1 MRAPIKQKTEIFN
14 KPIGVTSI
22 RTGEP
27 EMWEQISASA
37 ERRYREAYEYNADRA
52 KQQGVEAAAKV
63 PTSDLFAIDP
73 VTQSPVALKP
83 PKSFGLIGRQAYENL
98 INRRFEESIQGELE
112 QKASEY
118 AQKFPSSEAFSEQFA
133 KHIEN
138 MVAPSIDDA
147 GETSAY
153 GRIIKELGEEY
164 LASTTAA
171 MVKKEIEITNAKLK
185 RHNRLKRW
193 GNFKKASYF
202 AAAGDSQSAADIL
215 EHERER
221 LDEEYLA
228 GEVSWDEYTST
239 LEEIEGF
246 KGMTSTN
253 VLQTYYLEN
262 EDKQALIRMGIRN
275 PKTRAELPESV
286 QKDIAMALITT
297 SESELVRG
305 LEALSQ
311 DVESYFDDRIEIALN
326 NNISQITSLTTPQE
340 INAIVV
346 SLDPDIQKNVKK
358 NLLIEAIVQRLHA
371 NITEIGDISPYTNE
385 LSDASFSS
393 TTQLKIVL
401 GSNFVNELKTFSYEE
416 RQSISDGIFSRHKL
430 MNAAETAK
438 QNLLDELFKKSLR
451 TYLTDDDLEINEII
465 EKTTDLM
472 ADVAESDYENKDS
485 FIETILSKSA
495 AAVMDRARSIQLPP
509 NELEHIQNLIESG
522 VATYTAS
529 KDSPPSTEDSES
541 YFAAMKYA
549 YDKQEASTSGEFDRK
564 IQATKG
570 DIDAQIKLQKTQL
583 RREAILGGYADE
595 TTIKDYDKDLFGG
608 IVPSLNTLLENDFV
622 IETISKGYVLPT
634 FTKSLYASFT
644 GADEQASA
652 NALLVFKRFKLADA
666 KVGGKNFQ
674 YDLMKKS
681 LTPEQYGM
689 LNSALNAVE
698 RFGVN
703 PAQFSI
709 KQQLYDG
716 DVIADVKKD
725 LGLAKDAQLFTF
737 FKDYNMSIEYKREI
751 ASAIIVEKIMGR
763 TFISKD
769 EIEDFVDEYSS
780 QMTEDEFIVTPT
792 IDGKSN
798 YSRYNWTDVDG
809 MMSMRDDVIS
819 LIADNPEYQ
828 KFFTGGTVLD
838 AGIEILMQGVI
849 GRDAIRKTYEQSDTI
864 KALQNDRLKTI
875 AMIETLGIDLYYQ
888 PIIESFENG
897 IASYRAGFMSDQGF
911 IPFEINNESV
921 VVSPP
926 VEAESRSSELF
937 AAVNQRSRIL
947 SITGTDYNKITNPN
961 LRLNLAR
968 TDVSIQMLRGA
979 EMTLDDFKN
988 NPMLYQELSALAQ
1001 GTAKTIDE
1009 IIEEQR
1015 QALGLD

>member
-1 MRAPIKQKTEIFN
+1 
-14 KPIGVTSI
+14 
-22 RTGEP
+22 
-27 EMWEQISASA
+27 
-37 ERRYREAYEYNADRA
+37 
-52 KQQGVEAAAKV
+52 
-63 PTSDLFAIDP
+63 
-73 VTQSPVALKP
+73 
-83 PKSFGLIGRQAYENL
+83 
-98 INRRFEESIQGELE
+98 
-112 QKASEY
+112 
-118 AQKFPSSEAFSEQFA
+118 
-133 KHIEN
+133 
-138 MVAPSIDDA
+138 
-147 GETSAY
+147 
-153 GRIIKELGEEY
+153 
-164 LASTTAA
+164 

-193 GNFKKASYF
+193 GNFKKAGYF
-202 AAAGDSQSAADIL
+202 AAAGDSQSAADLL

-275 PKTRAELPESV
+275 PKIRAELPESV
-286 QKDIAMALITT
+286 QKDIAIALITT

-305 LEALSQ
+305 LESLSQ

-340 INAIVV
+340 INALVV

-393 TTQLKIVL
+393 TTELKKVL

-438 QNLLDELFKKSLR
+438 QKVLDELFKKSLR

-472 ADVAESDYENKDS
+472 ADVAQSDYEKKDS

-509 NELEHIQNLIESG
+509 TELEHIQNLIESG
-522 VATYTAS
+522 ATSYTS
-529 KDSPPSTEDSES
+529 NNDSPPNTEDSEK

-564 IQATKG
+564 IKATKG
-570 DIDAQIKLQKTQL
+570 DIDAQVKLQKTQL

-595 TTIKDYDKDLFGG
+595 QTIKDYDTDLFEG
-608 IVPSLNTLLENDFV
+608 IVPSLDSLLKNNKAMEALAN
-622 IETISKGYVLPT
+622 GYVLPT
-634 FTKSLYASFT
+634 FTKSLYASFI
-644 GADEQASA
+644 GADQQAAA

-666 KVGGKNFQ
+666 KVGGKSFQ

-689 LNSALNAVE
+689 LNTALSAVE
-698 RFGVN
+698 RFGEN

-716 DVIADVKKD
+716 DVVADLRKD
-725 LGLAKDAQLFTF
+725 LDILVNKDADLTTV
-737 FKDYNMSIEYKREI
+737 FKDFNMSMEFKREL
-751 ASAIIVEKIMGR
+751 AAALVVEKIMGR
-763 TFISKD
+763 TFRSKD
-769 EIEDFVDEYSS
+769 EIANFVNEYSS
-780 QMTEDEFIVTPT
+780 QMSEDEFVVTPT

-809 MMSMRDDVIS
+809 MTSMRDDVIA

-828 KFFTGGTVLD
+828 KFFTGGTAAD
-838 AGIEILMQGVI
+838 SAIEIIMQFLPA
-849 GRDAIRKTYEQSDTI
+849 RDAIRKTYEQSDTI

-888 PIIESFENG
+888 PVIESFENG
-897 IASYRAGFMSDQGF
+897 IASYRAGFMGENGEF
-911 IPFEINNESV
+911 VPFEINNEFV
-921 VVSPP
+921 IVSPP
-926 VEAESRSSELF
+926 AEDESRASELF

-947 SITGTDYNKITNPN
+947 SNTGTDYNKIQNPN

-968 TDVSIQMLRGA
+968 TDVRIQMLRGA

-988 NPMLYQELSALAQ
+988 NPMLYQELSSLVQ
-1001 GTAKTIDE
+1001 GTPKTIDE
-1009 IIEEQR
+1009 VIEEQR

>member
-52 KQQGVEAAAKV
+52 KQQGIEAAAKV

-73 VTQSPVALKP
+73 ITQSPVALKP
-83 PKSFGLIGRQAYENL
+83 PKSFGLIGKQAYENL

-193 GNFKKASYF
+193 SNLKKASYF
-202 AAAGDSQSAADIL
+202 AAAGDSLSAADLL

-228 GEVSWDEYTST
+228 GEMSWDEYSST

-246 KGMTSTN
+246 RGMTSTN

-262 EDKQALIRMGIRN
+262 EDKQALVRMGIRN

-340 INAIVV
+340 IDAIVV
-346 SLDPDIQKNVKK
+346 SLDPDIQRNVKK

-393 TTQLKIVL
+393 TTQLKKVL
-401 GSNFVNELKTFSYEE
+401 GPKFVNELKTFSYEE
-416 RQSISDGIFSRHKL
+416 RKSISDGIFSRHKL
-430 MNAAETAK
+430 MNAAETTK
-438 QNLLDELFKKSLR
+438 QNVLDQLFKTSLR
-451 TYLTDDDLEINEII
+451 TYLTDDNLEINEII

-472 ADVAESDYENKDS
+472 ADVAESDYDKKDS

-509 NELEHIQNLIESG
+509 NELQHIQNLIESG
-522 VATYTAS
+522 GATYIAS
-529 KDSPPSTEDSES
+529 KDSPPNTEDSES

-570 DIDAQIKLQKTQL
+570 DIDAQVKLQKTQL
-583 RREAILGGYADE
+583 RREAIVGGYADK
-595 TTIKDYDKDLFGG
+595 TTIEDYDKDLFGG
-608 IVPSLNTLLENDFV
+608 IVPSLNTLLKDDQV
-622 IETISKGYVLPT
+622 IEAIENGYVLPT

-674 YDLMKKS
+674 YDLMKKA

-709 KQQLYDG
+709 KQQQYDG
-716 DVIADVKKD
+716 DVVADVKKD
-725 LGLAKDAQLFTF
+725 LAVNKDAQLFTF
-737 FKDYNMSIEYKREI
+737 FKNYNMSIEYKREL

-763 TFISKD
+763 TFTPD

-780 QMTEDEFIVTPT
+780 QMTEDEFVVTPT

-828 KFFTGGTVLD
+828 KFFTGGTFGD
-838 AGIEILMQGVI
+838 SAIEVIMQLLPA
-849 GRDAIRKTYEQSDTI
+849 RDAIRKTYEQSDTI

-911 IPFEINNESV
+911 IPFEINNEAV

-926 VEAESRSSELF
+926 VEAESRASELF